1 MRTDHLLIIRF
12 STLSDVAK
20 AVPVVRALARQY
32 PQLRITML
40 SQPEAR
46 PLFDGIA
53 PNVGFMAADLK
64 GEYHSWKRANALYRR
79 LVAKNFTAVADF
91 HNVLRSNY
99 LRLRFNLGRFRV
111 EHLDRHRHLFRR
123 AKNGSQAQQ
132 YDLTADYLGVLWR
145 LGYTLSADQLEAA
158 DGPTGPIGQ
167 AKTQD

>member
-1 MRTDHLLIIRF
+1 MRIDHLLIIRF
-12 STLSDVAK
+12 STLADVAK

-46 PLFDGIA
+46 PLFEQIA

-123 AKNGSQAQQ
+123 AKKGAPVAI
-132 YDLTADYLGVLWR
+132 YDLTADYLSVLRR
-145 LGYTLSADQLEAA
+145 LGYPVSEDLLKAA
-158 DGPTGPIGQ
+158 SGTAEPIC
-167 AKTQD
+167 